1 MPASVRVS
9 VIVMSI
15 LAGLLLLNA
24 GLTFYGRDNLA
35 DALVQAGQGF
45 SRDEAMRFILLWMV
59 PYLVLGGMLAVAA
72 WFLPRR
78 QPWARWLG
86 LAASTML
93 GMLTLLSVIAAGG
106 VTIPSLLL
114 VVLAMAAI
122 TSLLSRTTAAWVPR
136 LRSRG

>member
-15 LAGLLLLNA
+15 LAGLLLLNV

-35 DALVQAGQGF
+35 DALVEAGQGI
-45 SRDEAMRFILLWMV
+45 SRDEAMRFILLWML

-93 GMLTLLSVIAAGG
+93 GMLTLLSMIAAGG
-106 VTIPSLLL
+106 ITIPSLLL
-114 VVLAMAAI
+114 VILATAAI

>member
-35 DALVQAGQGF
+35 DALVEAGQGI
-45 SRDEAMRFILLWMV
+45 SRDEAMRFILLWML

-93 GMLTLLSVIAAGG
+93 GMLTLLSMIAAGG
-106 VTIPSLLL
+106 ITIPSLLL
-114 VVLAMAAI
+114 VILATAAI